1 MKHGVITIDE
11 AGTATFTAKNGISGV
26 VTGVTTIFSPS
37 EGVVGIPKVTSHVV
51 SALAGNLLATHSTT
65 GRLGVAALGK
75 TISFG

>member
-11 AGTATFTAKNGISGV
+11 AGKPTLVEKNGISGV
-26 VTGVTTIFSPS
+26 LTGVATIFSPS

-51 SALAGNLLATHSTT
+51 SALAGNMLATHSAT
-65 GRLGVAALGK
+65 GRVGVSALGK

>member
-11 AGTATFTAKNGISGV
+11 AGTPTLVEKNGISGV
-26 VTGVTTIFSPS
+26 LTGVTTIFSPS

-65 GRLGVAALGK
+65 GRFGVSALGK

>member
-11 AGTATFTAKNGISGV
+11 AGKPTLVEKNGISGV
-26 VTGVTTIFSPS
+26 LTGVTTIFSPS

-51 SALAGNLLATHSTT
+51 SALAGNMLATQSAT
-65 GRLGVAALGK
+65 GRIGVSALGK

>member
-11 AGTATFTAKNGISGV
+11 AGTPTFVAKNGVAGV
-26 VTGVTTIFSPS
+26 LTGVTTIFSPS

-51 SALAGNLLATHSTT
+51 SALAGNVLATRSIK
-65 GRLGVAALGK
+65 GRLGVSALGK

>member
-1 MKHGVITIDE
+1 MKHGVINIDE
-11 AGTATFTAKNGISGV
+11 AGTPTLVEKNGISGV
-26 VTGVTTIFSPS
+26 LAGVTTIFSPA

-65 GRLGVAALGK
+65 GRLGVSALGK

>member
-11 AGTATFTAKNGISGV
+11 AGTPTLIEKNGISGV
-26 VTGVTTIFSPS
+26 LTGVTTIFSPS

-65 GRLGVAALGK
+65 GKLGMSALGK